1 MWQEGPLEWL
11 HLPVTPGK
19 IVLSYPSLVAQLII
33 KGRKRSVELFG
44 KEVANIVIQFNNDQ
58 LQFLLQN
65 SDDWQVALID
75 FRGQIL
81 FHLPS
86 SPLLHSLKTYSVIFL
101 RKFSIQPLEGAIL
114 VFTDGSSNGKAV
126 TIINGKCHVQV
137 TEETCAQRAELRAV
151 IWAFQHLRD
160 RTFNLLTDSLY
171 IVGLFPHI
179 ETANILENKT
189 TIFSLLSDL
198 QKEIKHRDK
207 KYFVGHIRAHSG
219 LPSPLHEGN
228 ALADALT

>member
-1 MWQEGPLEWL
+1 M
-11 HLPVTPGK
+11 
-19 IVLSYPSLVAQLII
+19 AQLIT

-86 SPLLHSLKTYSVIFL
+86 SPLLHSLKTHSVIFL

-114 VFTDGSSNGKAV
+114 VFTDGSSNGKAL
-126 TIINGKCHVQV
+126 TIIDGKSHVQV
-137 TEETCAQRAELRAV
+137 TEETSAQTAELRVV
-151 IWAFQHLRD
+151 IWAFQHLRH
-160 RTFNLLTDSLY
+160 RTFNLLTDSHY

-179 ETANILENKT
+179 ETASISENKT
-189 TIFSLLSDL
+189 TIFLLSDL
-198 QKEIKHRDK
+198 QEEIKHIDK
-207 KYFVGHIRAHSG
+207 KYFVGHIRAHSS
-219 LPSPLHEGN
+219 LPTLCVKEMLWQMH
-228 ALADALT
+228 